1 MKWRGMVLI
10 SGVLVAAALG
20 CAGQAQSAC
29 ANLAVSSR
37 VEVGSEELT
46 LADLLPSAACPRM
59 RQNASLVSLGKKP
72 RSGSVRI
79 LHGSQVRFLIEARAS
94 NISLDAREANGL
106 QVPDRIE
113 VRRAGATKSCPEIA
127 NFLRSA
133 APSPDATSSRTRCEK
148 LECGALEGISAVAPL
163 ELVKT
168 AWNGGLRRWEFLLH
182 CVRPEDCVPFMVW
195 TREGKTRSFG
205 TSTTEVSWPP
215 TLSQTARPNAESTAS
230 LNLLVKPGDTAVLT
244 WEQAGIRAVLPVTC
258 LDAGRLGEFVRV
270 RLKNVPRIL
279 RAEVVGN
286 RAVQVRL

>member
-10 SGVLVAAALG
+10 SGALVAAALG
-20 CAGQAQSAC
+20 CAGRTQAGG
-29 ANLAVSSR
+29 ANLAVSSS

-59 RQNASLVSLGKKP
+59 RQNASRVSFGKTP
-72 RSGSVRI
+72 RAGRI
-79 LHGSQVRFLIEARAS
+79 RVFDGRQVRFLIEALAS
-94 NISLDAREANGL
+94 NISLDAREATGL

-113 VRRAGATKSCPEIA
+113 VRRAGAAKSCPEIA
-127 NFLRSA
+127 NFLRGT
-133 APSPDATSSRTRCEK
+133 APSRDAISSRTGREK
-148 LECGALEGISAVAPL
+148 LECGVLEGISAGAQL

-182 CVRPEDCVPFMVW
+182 CARPEDCVPFMVW
-195 TREGKTRSFG
+195 TGEGQTHPVG
-205 TSTTEVSWPP
+205 TSTAEASWP
-215 TLSQTARPNAESTAS
+215 TVSETASRDAETRAS

-270 RLKNVPRIL
+270 RLKNAPRIL
-279 RAEVVGN
+279 RAVVVGN